1 MSKNPK
7 IDEYINNA
15 SDFAQP
21 ILIKIRSLVHQAHP
35 DIDENIKWGMPSFDY
50 KGIVCHMA
58 AFKQHCSFGFFK
70 HKLIKGLDG
79 DGGMNSFG
87 KLKSINDLPKDELI
101 ITYIKEAVLLNEQG
115 VKLPKTPT
123 KKKKELIIPD
133 ELTKALLKNPKAA
146 TVFDNFSYT
155 HKKEYAEWIA
165 EAKRE
170 TTKEKRIAQTIE
182 WLIEGKHRNW
192 KYENC

>member
-1 MSKNPK
+1 MAKNPK
-7 IDEYINNA
+7 VDEYINNA
-15 SDFAQP
+15 GEFAQP
-21 ILIKIRSLVHQAHP
+21 ILNKLRALVHQAHP
-35 DIDENIKWGMPSFDY
+35 DIEEHIKWGMPSFDY
-50 KGIVCHMA
+50 KGIVCHLA

-70 HKLIKGLDG
+70 YKLIKGLDG
-79 DGGMNSFG
+79 DRGMNSFG
-87 KLKSINDLPKDELI
+87 KLKSIDDLPEDELI

-115 VKLPKTPT
+115 IKLPKA
-123 KKKKELIIPD
+123 KKDKKEFVIPAELI
-133 ELTKALLKNPKAA
+133 EALTKHPKAKA
-146 TVFDNFSYT
+146 IFEDFAYT

-182 WLIEGKHRNW
+182 WLEEGKRRNW

>member
-1 MSKNPK
+1 MNKNPK
-7 IDEYINNA
+7 VDEYIANA
-15 SDFAQP
+15 AAFAQP
-21 ILIKIRSLVHQAHP
+21 ILNKVRALIHQAHP
-35 DIDENIKWGMPSFDY
+35 DIEENIKWGMPSFDY
-50 KGIVCHMA
+50 KGIVCHIA

-87 KLKSINDLPKDELI
+87 KLQSLDDLPEDELI